1 MVKLTK
7 RLIPSYCSRHWRGWH
22 APPFPESL
30 MATQP
35 RMFLDKWLGARSEGS
50 LEDRFD
56 SRCLDVHAAGLAD
69 PETSR
74 AMCDDC
80 RAAYEFDTAE
90 QKADREAS
98 RLITRPLRV
107 LWAAD
112 GAVPRYY

>member
-1 MVKLTK
+1 
-7 RLIPSYCSRHWRGWH
+7 
-22 APPFPESL
+22 
-30 MATQP
+30 
-35 RMFLDKWLGARSEGS
+35 MFLDKWLGARSEGS

-69 PETSR
+69 PETAR
-74 AMCDDC
+74 TMCDDC

-112 GAVPRYY
+112 GAVVSTTDRQGLAGRDGSEHQGHGPYCGKFALCSG

>member
-1 MVKLTK
+1 
-7 RLIPSYCSRHWRGWH
+7 
-22 APPFPESL
+22 
-30 MATQP
+30 MAAQP
-35 RMFLDKWLGARSEGS
+35 RMFLDKWLDARSEGS

-69 PETSR
+69 PETAR

-98 RLITRPLRV
+98 RLITP
-107 LWAAD
+107 AA
-112 GAVPRYY
+112 GALGSGRRGGKHGGPSRTGRT